1 MSYDIVQTNI
11 NEKIISN
18 KIATASTRVAA
29 SNANLNKKELV
40 VTMNKEALDIDY
52 NKKIENRNRFIFQ
65 QANGNSN
72 QTSLINKATNSS
84 NQGNSNKNQITNIL
98 DEDDADSLNKKQQT
112 FKEINYQQLQQK
124 FQRIINQ
131 HEIKNNF
138 EKQEQFNKQ
147 IKSLNINSTFNI
159 SNSSNSSS
167 AIKKSNIYSSSTL
180 SSSSSQLTSSS
191 SSTSTPT
198 SLSPTFS
205 SSNCFDNGN
214 YSQSEVFI
222 KSNATSNILDINTNK
237 SLNKEFLNLN
247 INTKNASS
255 SFRIETAENFN
266 EKQNSN
272 KHNESLNASS
282 LNGKE
287 NTNSQFKINNSTS
300 INSIYPYDVYSNSI
314 NTMSQCDY
322 INRFGANSNTNHQV
336 EIRNEIS
343 KELNSMDK
351 LLSNMSKFEDLQK
364 AGFILRKALKE
375 MKSHE
380 AQDSFL
386 NISSSSS
393 CNSSSVGNENHDK
406 TIELAYD
413 NLTYFSSVEDLN
425 EGKDELVKNINNL
438 ASNNK
443 RCQNLNQI
451 NTEIIK
457 KTLKSIK
464 RKDKAKK
471 TVATNEQDELLD
483 SIKEYNESNSELSQE
498 NLNSNENNLVSNPK
512 PTLVHAKSMPD
523 LSVCVNAGG
532 DEPAEQIV
540 LEKAANDNEII
551 SNSEYE
557 KRLRKMFRNKSL
569 SRSLRRAKSVYYRNQ
584 RSKSLEDLSAE
595 DRSAFLLKAGF
606 NFNLNGACFKNR
618 LSRMNSS
625 SSVSSCSSATSIGLP
640 SEISSS
646 YFNELSDWSP
656 EFSDSNSEQSD
667 DEFNNADWDANNLV
681 FSGFNSAN
689 EDEEDSDDDEYESD
703 DDETEYIFASFYP
716 KMNQMRY

>member
-1 MSYDIVQTNI
+1 
-11 NEKIISN
+11 
-18 KIATASTRVAA
+18 
-29 SNANLNKKELV
+29 
-40 VTMNKEALDIDY
+40 
-52 NKKIENRNRFIFQ
+52 
-65 QANGNSN
+65 
-72 QTSLINKATNSS
+72 
-84 NQGNSNKNQITNIL
+84 
-98 DEDDADSLNKKQQT
+98 
-112 FKEINYQQLQQK
+112 
-124 FQRIINQ
+124 
-131 HEIKNNF
+131 
-138 EKQEQFNKQ
+138 
-147 IKSLNINSTFNI
+147 
-159 SNSSNSSS
+159 
-167 AIKKSNIYSSSTL
+167 
-180 SSSSSQLTSSS
+180 
-191 SSTSTPT
+191 
-198 SLSPTFS
+198 
-205 SSNCFDNGN
+205 
-214 YSQSEVFI
+214 
-222 KSNATSNILDINTNK
+222 
-237 SLNKEFLNLN
+237 
-247 INTKNASS
+247 
-255 SFRIETAENFN
+255 
-266 EKQNSN
+266 
-272 KHNESLNASS
+272 
-282 LNGKE
+282 
-287 NTNSQFKINNSTS
+287 
-300 INSIYPYDVYSNSI
+300 
-314 NTMSQCDY
+314 MSQCDY
-322 INRFGANSNTNHQV
+322 INIFGASSSPNHKV

-343 KELNSMDK
+343 KELNCMDK

-375 MKSHE
+375 MKSPKHNE
-380 AQDSFL
+380 AQESFL

-438 ASNNK
+438 TSNNK
-443 RCQNLNQI
+443 RCQHLNQI
-451 NTEIIK
+451 NTDIIK

-471 TVATNEQDELLD
+471 TVVTNEQDELLD
-483 SIKEYNESNSELSQE
+483 SIKEYNESNCELSQD
-498 NLNSNENNLVSNPK
+498 NDNSNENNLVINPK

-523 LSVCVNAGG
+523 LSVCVSAGG

-540 LEKAANDNEII
+540 LEKAANNNEII

-667 DEFNNADWDANNLV
+667 DEFNGADWDANNLV

-703 DDETEYIFASFYP
+703 DDETEYIFANFNFYP
-716 KMNQMRY
+716 KMNQMLY